1 TPAESTP
8 RILHSFPTRRSSDL
22 VTVSMTSTAGT
33 VTGNVSLS
41 VDGGTAAS
49 KALSSGSATFSN
61 TDIPAL
67 ASPSAGDHT
76 LSASYAAQGN
86 FGAGSAT
93 GTLHVNPA
101 ATTASISAPTI
112 TYNANGSVT
121 VSMTSTAG
129 TVTGNVSLSVDGG
142 TAASKALS
150 SGSATFSNTDIPALT
165 SPSPGDHT
173 LSASYAAQGHF
184 GASSATGTLHVNQST
199 ATASISAPAV
209 TYNANGL
216 VTVTVSSSAGTPGG
230 TVSLM
235 VDGGAAQSQ
244 ALDGT
249 GKTVFTIT
257 APS

>member
-1 TPAESTP
+1 A
-8 RILHSFPTRRSSDL
+8 
-22 VTVSMTSTAGT
+22 TVS
-33 VTGNVSLS
+33 
-41 VDGGTAAS
+41 
-49 KALSSGSATFSN
+49 

-67 ASPSAGDHT
+67 ATPSAGHHT
-76 LSASYAAQGN
+76 LCAGDGAQGVC
-86 FGAGSAT
+86 GAGPAT
-93 GTLHVNPA
+93 GTLHVNQA

-150 SGSATFSNTDIPALT
+150 SGSATFSNTEIAALT
-165 SPSPGDHT
+165 SPSAGDHT
-173 LSASYAAQGHF
+173 LSASYAEQGNC
-184 GASSATGTLHVNQST
+184 GASSETGTLHVNEAPPTS
-199 ATASISAPAV
+199 SISAPAV

-216 VTVTVSSSAGTPGG
+216 VTVTVSSLAGTPGG

-257 APS
+257 A